1 MNLPISESKGILVVS
16 QFTLFGNLRKG
27 TRPSFN
33 CAARGD
39 FALQMYLS
47 LYDKLRSSFAGTL
60 AKGEF
65 GEEMKIT
72 ASDDGPVSIWLDSK
86 TRLIN
91 EFRNLFPDEFFHQS
105 AIDVA
110 PKLLGASLC
119 FKNNDGLIKK
129 LIICETEAYHGTDD
143 LASHASRGKKPENP
157 TDVWSIKCL
166 VLISLLWRALMLNLV
181 TDREGTLV
189 QCFSEQPLKWMVPT
203 PN

>member
-1 MNLPISESKGILVVS
+1 MRALVRRVHEAEVIVNDHSVGAIKQGLLVYLGICRDDEENDIEWIAKKILGMRIFDDSTGLMNLPISESKGILVVS
-16 QFTLFGNLRKG
+16 QFTLFGNLRQG

-86 TRLIN
+86 N
-91 EFRNLFPDEFFHQS
+91 
-105 AIDVA
+105 
-110 PKLLGASLC
+110 K
-119 FKNNDGLIKK
+119 
-129 LIICETEAYHGTDD
+129 AY
-143 LASHASRGKKPENP
+143 
-157 TDVWSIKCL
+157 
-166 VLISLLWRALMLNLV
+166 
-181 TDREGTLV
+181 
-189 QCFSEQPLKWMVPT
+189 
-203 PN
+203 